1 MMLSTREN
9 HQSSTDPKI
18 YVDYKKE
25 CFMKP
30 KSLVLA
36 VFTLVAASGLLA
48 LMFGLLNTTQ
58 GAAAVSTQA
67 SERVQAVPVTVITVT
82 SGTDP
87 DTSDSYTC
95 LNHTPCTLR
104 RAVIQARNLS
114 AGEKPVLI
122 AFDIP
127 EDAGEGYDSTLN
139 IWNIE
144 FSGISSNANAA
155 LRYLNGGIIIDGA
168 TQPGGRSDGPK
179 IILVSNSPQDDG
191 LKLGET
197 GSQDGNEIRNL
208 GFQNFK
214 THIYVNSSENIIEYN
229 WFGLDDEG
237 TAPYLRNGNPADG
250 SGNTGVSIQSGAQY
264 NLIQHNVFLGLA
276 GVAAAIR
283 DKYNTFSYNY
293 VGTAADGSVD
303 KQTDPDLICT
313 PEDWLGGGGISVD
326 GVVYSGINHTI
337 ENNIF
342 AGLRF
347 DQFSISTP
355 PDAIRIGGTYHLIQ
369 NNKIGIDATGAEV
382 GTCGR
387 GIYLIASPHDMQVI
401 SNTIVDSGLSAISL
415 NDVLYD
421 AVLLRNNTVKKNSA
435 WPEIEGNPK
444 PEDAIQLGPSLVD
457 PLENFIPAQVTD
469 IDGTTVLGTSGA
481 GSACPNC
488 AIELFLDDDD
498 AVKEAL
504 QSLAVVTAD
513 ADGNWTATLPFEL
526 SSSQGLRTTSTTAKY
541 GTIPGIS
548 AGTTTG
554 LSDLY
559 LNNPIQKTYLPFLRK

>member
-1 MMLSTREN
+1 MNLLHLIEGI
-9 HQSSTDPKI
+9 QSK
-18 YVDYKKE
+18 KFKE

-30 KSLVLA
+30 KSLI
-36 VFTLVAASGLLA
+36 FTSLTFLVASVLLG
-48 LMFGLLNTTQ
+48 LMFGLLDTTRST
-58 GAAAVSTQA
+58 AATPVRV
-67 SERVQAVPVTVITVT
+67 SERAQAVPVTVITVT

-87 DTSDSYTC
+87 DTSDSRTC
-95 LNHTPCTLR
+95 ISHSPCTLR
-104 RAVIQARNLS
+104 RAVIQSRNLP

-127 EDAGEGYDSTLN
+127 EDPSEGYDSTLD
-139 IWNIE
+139 IWKIQ
-144 FSGISSNANAA
+144 FSGESSNANAA
-155 LRYLNGGIIIDGA
+155 LRYLNGDIIIDGD
-168 TQPGGRSDGPK
+168 TQPGGRTDGPK
-179 IILVSNSPQDDG
+179 IILVGNNYQDDC

-197 GSQDGNEIRNL
+197 GAQDGNEIRNL
-208 GFQNFK
+208 GFQNFM

-229 WFGLDDEG
+229 WFGLNDEG
-237 TAPYLRNGNPADG
+237 TAPYLLNGNPAQG
-250 SGNTGVSIQSGAQY
+250 SGNAGVSIQAGSQY

-303 KQTDPDLICT
+303 KQTDPSLVCT
-313 PEDWLGGGGISVD
+313 PVDWLGGGGISVD
-326 GVVYSGINHTI
+326 GVIYSGINHTI

-387 GIYLIASPHDMQVI
+387 GIYLISSPHDMQVI

-415 NDVLYD
+415 NDALYN

-435 WPEIEGNPK
+435 WPEVEGNPK
-444 PEDAIQLGPSLVD
+444 PEDAIQLGPSLPD
-457 PLENFIPAQVTD
+457 PLEFFVPAQVTE
-469 IDGTTVLGTSGA
+469 IDGTTVQGTSGA

-488 AIELFLDDDD
+488 VIELFLDDNDD
-498 AVKEAL
+498 IKEAL

-513 ADGNWTATLPFEL
+513 ASGNWTATIPAPLTPG
-526 SSSQGLRTTSTTAKY
+526 QGIRTTSTTAQY
-541 GTIPGIS
+541 NTIPNIS

-554 LSDLY
+554 LSNLY
-559 LNNPIQKTYLPFLRK
+559 LYDPIKKTYLPFLRK

>member
-1 MMLSTREN
+1 
-9 HQSSTDPKI
+9 
-18 YVDYKKE
+18 
-25 CFMKP
+25 MKS
-30 KSLVLA
+30 KSLLCA
-36 VFTLVAASGLLA
+36 TLTLLVASGLLS
-48 LMFGLLNTTQ
+48 LMFGLLNSTPST
-58 GAAAVSTQA
+58 AATSIRA
-67 SERVQAVPVTVITVT
+67 SERVQADPVTVITVT

-95 LNHTPCTLR
+95 ISQTPCTLR

-114 AGEKPVLI
+114 AGAKPVLI

-127 EDAGEGYDSTLN
+127 EEAGEGYDSSLD
-139 IWNIE
+139 IWKIE
-144 FSGISSNANAA
+144 FSGISSNAQAA
-155 LRYLNGGIIIDGA
+155 LRYLNGDIIIDGD

-179 IILVSNSPQDDG
+179 IILVSYSYQGDG

-197 GSQDGNEIRNL
+197 GTQDGNEIRNL

-214 THIYVNSSENIIEYN
+214 THIYVNSSENIIEHN
-229 WFGLDDEG
+229 WFGLNDEG
-237 TAPYLRNGNPADG
+237 TAPFLRNGNPADG

-264 NLIQHNVFLGLA
+264 NQIQNNVFLGLA

-283 DKYNTFSYNY
+283 DKYNTFSNNY

-303 KQTDPDLICT
+303 KETDPNLVCT
-313 PEDWLGGGGISVD
+313 TEDWLGGGGISVD

-347 DQFSISTP
+347 EQFSISTP

-401 SNTIVDSGLSAISL
+401 SNTIVNSGLSAISL

-435 WPEIEGNPK
+435 WPEVEGAPK
-444 PEDAIQLGPSLVD
+444 AEDAIQINPSLPD
-457 PLENFIPAQVTD
+457 PFENFIPAQVTD
-469 IDGTTVLGTSGA
+469 IDGTTVQGTSGA

-488 AIELFLDDDD
+488 IIELFLDDND
-498 AVKEAL
+498 AIKEAL
-504 QSLAVVTAD
+504 QSLGVVTAN
-513 ADGNWTATLPFEL
+513 ASGNWTATLPFEL
-526 SSSQGLRTTSTTAKY
+526 SRTQGIRTTSTTAQY
-541 GTIPGIS
+541 NTIPNIS

-559 LNNPIQKTYLPFLRK
+559 QSSPIQKTYLPLLRR